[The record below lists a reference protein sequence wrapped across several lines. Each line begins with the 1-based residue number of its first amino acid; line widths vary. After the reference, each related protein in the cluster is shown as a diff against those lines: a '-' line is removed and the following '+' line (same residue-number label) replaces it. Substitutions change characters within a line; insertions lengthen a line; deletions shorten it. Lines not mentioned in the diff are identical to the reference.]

1 MKKQTVKRAIKVC
14 TFAGTD
20 PSLRSL
26 LKVAIIPTFKGTVV
40 QVRIFKLKRA
50 KMPFSA
56 GSISWKC
63 PLCHFQPEKPKIKG
77 IFNN

>member
-26 LKVAIIPTFKGTVV
+26 LKVAIICLFRGIVV
-40 QVRIFKLKRA
+40 QVRIFGLKRA
-50 KMPFSA
+50 KKASSA
-56 GSISWKC
+56 
-63 PLCHFQPEKPKIKG
+63 E
-77 IFNN
+77 IFP